1 MKKAENT
8 GNYIDISFSN
18 KRNNVFLLLLY
29 KSYYLNLVTFA
40 VAPLAG
46 AWVEIAHSK
55 TYNSSNYVAPLA
67 GAWVEI
73 YDDGALTVKYG
84 SLPSRERG
92 LKFRRPIAFNV
103 LVPSL
108 PSRERGLKLQLPER
122 LQILQEVAPLAGAWV
137 EISFY
142 RDGTTASRSLPSR
155 ERGLK

>member
-46 AWVEIAHSK
+46 AWVEI
-55 TYNSSNYVAPLA
+55 
-67 GAWVEI
+67 W
-73 YDDGALTVKYG
+73 TVHRLKITAE

-92 LKFRRPIAFNV
+92 LK
-103 LVPSL
+103 
-108 PSRERGLKLQLPER
+108 
-122 LQILQEVAPLAGAWV
+122 
-137 EISFY
+137 
-142 RDGTTASRSLPSR
+142 
-155 ERGLK
+155 